1 MTRVGYPHTP
11 LKVATSDLM
20 PEGESLRR
28 AVRWISDQYRDN
40 PGAGFRKLI
49 EQAAV
54 RFDLSPVEV
63 DFLHNNW
70 DKAGLS
76 GDAR

>member
-1 MTRVGYPHTP
+1 
-11 LKVATSDLM
+11 M

-28 AVRWISDQYRDN
+28 AVRWISDQYRDD
-40 PGAGFRKLI
+40 PDAGFRKLI

-54 RFDLSPVEV
+54 RFDLSPLEV

-70 DKAGLS
+70 DKARLS
-76 GDAR
+76 GAKR